1 VPKNPL
7 ASDLSAAPVFVKGQ
21 LWKFDTRC
29 IRIEHVGRLLV
40 EHRGISLLE
49 QKRSSAPKR
58 MMAIKELQAFMAANH
73 AVLVVN

>member
-1 VPKNPL
+1 MSKKQLVPDP
-7 ASDLSAAPVFVKGQ
+7 SPVPAFVKGQ

-40 EHRGISLLE
+40 EHRGVSLDPKPL
-49 QKRSSAPKR
+49 RSPKR
-58 MMAIKELQAFMAANH
+58 MMAIRELQQFLAANH